1 VRIQK
6 TPYVSSLL
14 SKIKNQRVFIT
25 AFIFLLSVLSLRAQN
40 REQAADSLF
49 TSFMKRWLIQ
59 GASIAIYKEGQVVY
73 RKGLGYRDQQLLQPV
88 QSDTRFRVASISKC
102 FTAAGIMKLVQE
114 HRLTLSQR
122 VFGAGA
128 LLEDLFYTEV
138 ISDPAIYAITVQ
150 NLLEHTAGWDR
161 FSHTNQQGS
170 GDPPFIPLL
179 VTRTESSTNPVT
191 EDALIRYSLRRGLD
205 HSPGEVFAY
214 SNIGYLILG
223 KIIEEVTGETYAD
236 FMQQEVFQPM
246 GLSDFVLGK
255 TRLAEQQQRETYYF
269 SDELGLSCYGDKTL
283 VSCAYGAYNIEAMNA
298 HGGWLGTADE
308 ICRFVNNLNRYEG
321 PYPLLN
327 EAAVKQML
335 QASSASKNYAKGW
348 FVNAKGT
355 FWHTGSLDGTASF
368 TGTTRE
374 GYCWTFLFNG
384 RGDNSPQ
391 FWKELDALP
400 WHFLQLSTP
409 LFQEKRSI

>member
-1 VRIQK
+1 M
-6 TPYVSSLL
+6 
-14 SKIKNQRVFIT
+14 
-25 AFIFLLSVLSLRAQN
+25 LSLPAQN

-73 RKGLGYRDQQLLQPV
+73 RKGLGYRDQQLLLPV

-114 HRLTLSQR
+114 HRLTLGQR

-128 LLEDLFYTEV
+128 LLEDRFYTEV

-161 FSHTNQQGS
+161 LSHTNQKGS

-179 VTRTESSTNPVT
+179 VTRTESSPNPVT
-191 EDALIRYSLRRGLD
+191 EDALIRYSLRRGID

-214 SNIGYLILG
+214 SNIGYLVLG
-223 KIIEEVTGETYAD
+223 KIIEQVTGEAYAD
-236 FMQQEVFQPM
+236 FIQREVFQPM

-255 TRLAEQQQRETYYF
+255 TRLAEQQERETYYF

-283 VSCAYGAYNIEAMNA
+283 VSCAYGAYHLEAMNA

-321 PYPLLN
+321 QYPLLN
-327 EAAVKQML
+327 EATVQQML
-335 QASSASKNYAKGW
+335 RASSASKNYAKGW

-355 FWHTGSLDGTASF
+355 FWHTGSLDGTASY
-368 TGTTRE
+368 TGTTKE

-400 WHFLQLSTP
+400 WHFLRISTP
-409 LFQEKRSI
+409 LLVEKRSI